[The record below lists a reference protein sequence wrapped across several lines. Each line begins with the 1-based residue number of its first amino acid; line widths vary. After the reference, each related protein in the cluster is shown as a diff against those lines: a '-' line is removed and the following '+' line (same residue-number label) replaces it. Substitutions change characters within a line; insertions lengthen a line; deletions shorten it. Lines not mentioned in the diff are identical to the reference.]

1 MFLFAANER
10 VESGRREEIDKGEGE
25 EGRRVKRGKNRWI
38 AFRPSGRPISLCA
51 LSNLLELSVVLE
63 EIWACLVNLELVL
76 CH

>member
-1 MFLFAANER
+1 MILFAANER
-10 VESGRREEIDKGEGE
+10 VESGRREEIDKGE

>member
-10 VESGRREEIDKGEGE
+10 VESGRREEIDKGE
-25 EGRRVKRGKNRWI
+25 EGGGRVKRGKNRWI

>member
-10 VESGRREEIDKGEGE
+10 VESGRREEIDKGE